1 MDQEVM
7 MDIGKWY
14 VLGNGVKIKF
24 YNPSSTGHKI
34 KIAFD
39 GPPIV
44 AIRRGEAVRKERDAK
59 DNQTEGQRQD
69 SS

>member
-7 MDIGKWY
+7 IDIGRWY
-14 VLGNGVKIKF
+14 VLDNGMRIKF
-24 YNPSSTGHKI
+24 YAPSRTGNKI
-34 KIAFD
+34 KLAFD
-39 GPPIV
+39 GPPTV
-44 AIRRGEAVRKERDAK
+44 SIRRGEVVRKERDAK